1 MKAIK
6 FILLAIIIGGI
17 SLIATSKRTL
27 ALFGNSNSYSF
38 KRADSGFNVFLPLV
52 FKICP
57 NVLAF
62 GQTVQC
68 PIGTPGI
75 RMSFTFSAVAGDRVR
90 MRMLDT
96 SGSIFSPIFWL
107 YRPDGTE
114 VCYGYGDPVANANCT
129 LNVTGT
135 YTILAGDNS
144 GQYTGSFNLFLE
156 RLNNPGLP
164 TPITFGQTLSGSINT
179 QPELKA
185 FTFSAVAGDRVRMRM
200 LDASGSIFSPIFWLY
215 RPDGT
220 EVCYGYGDPVANA
233 NCALNVTGTYTIL
246 AGDNSG
252 QYTGS
257 FSLFLERL
265 NNPGLPTPITFGQT
279 LSGSINTQ
287 PELKAFTFSAV
298 AGDQVR
304 MRMLDTS
311 GSIFSPIFWLYRPD
325 GTEVCYGYGDPVANA
340 NCTLNVTGTYTILA
354 GDNSGQYT
362 GSFSLFLERLNNPG
376 LPTPITFGQTLSGS
390 ITTQA

>member
-1 MKAIK
+1 
-6 FILLAIIIGGI
+6 
-17 SLIATSKRTL
+17 
-27 ALFGNSNSYSF
+27 
-38 KRADSGFNVFLPLV
+38 
-52 FKICP
+52 
-57 NVLAF
+57 
-62 GQTVQC
+62 
-68 PIGTPGI
+68 
-75 RMSFTFSAVAGDRVR
+75 

-215 RPDGT
+215 RSDGT

-340 NCTLNVTGTYTILA
+340 NCTLNFTGTYTILA

-390 ITTQA
+390 INTQPELKAFTFSAVAGNQVRISMSDASGSIFSPIFWLYRPDGTEACYGYGDPVANANCTLNVTGTYTILAGDNSGQYTGSFSLFLERLNNP